1 MLFLPPLRCG
11 LDNLTTPAPRLGFP
25 TYELAVILIDP
36 AFRPRGRSVGCARC
50 GGAFAQIG
58 EYKGRTVQPTRARA
72 ALDLGRG
79 SPVLPI
85 GFWRSADR
93 PFAIVSVLDHVSSP
107 SVSRGEKTA

>member
-1 MLFLPPLRCG
+1 MRTSFRFRIAVLMPADLAASTRA
-11 LDNLTTPAPRLGFP
+11 LTLAN

-58 EYKGRTVQPTRARA
+58 EHKRRTVQLARARA
-72 ALDLGRG
+72 AFDLGRG
-79 SPVLPI
+79 RPVLPI
-85 GFWRSADR
+85 RFWRSADR

-107 SVSRGEKTA
+107 SVSRG